1 MHVTGEAGVSGKDW
15 LEISVRVDGEAA
27 EAVSELF
34 NRYGRGGAVVEQRLT
49 SGPGA
54 HDDVDELWVK
64 AYIPIE
70 DRRLKHQIEEAL
82 WHLGQ
87 LYPIPDPEFAVL
99 GEADWAEAWK
109 AHYGV
114 LHVGQRT
121 VIVPAWESYDP
132 EPDEVVLV
140 LDPGMAFGT
149 GTHPTTR
156 LCLAALEELP
166 VSGMEVLDLGTG
178 SGILS
183 IAAAKRGAALVRAVD
198 IDPVAVASARENVAA
213 NGVADVVCV
222 NTGSLEAARATY
234 DLVLVNILYSVI
246 VDLLEQ
252 GLADVLR
259 TNGLVIASGIID
271 DQEADLVKAFEAHG
285 IEVTG
290 RRRERDW
297 VAVIGKRV
305 A

>member
-1 MHVTGEAGVSGKDW
+1 MVEEMQTTKEW
-15 LEISVRVDGEAA
+15 LEISVCVDGEAA
-27 EAVSELF
+27 EVVSELF
-34 NRYGRGGAVVEQRLT
+34 NTYGRGGAVIEHRLA
-49 SGPGA
+49 GGLGA
-54 HDDVDELWVK
+54 HDDVDEMRVK
-64 AYIPIE
+64 TYISAG
-70 DRRLKHQIEEAL
+70 DGALKRQIEEAL

-121 VIVPAWESYDP
+121 AIVPAWQSYDP
-132 EPDEVVLV
+132 APDEVVIV

-156 LCLAALEELP
+156 LCLAALEELMEP
-166 VSGMEVLDLGTG
+166 GMRVLDLGTG

-183 IAAAKRGAALVRAVD
+183 IAAAKRGAASVRAVD
-198 IDPVAVASARENVAA
+198 IDPIAVASARENVAA
-213 NGVADVVCV
+213 NGVAGVVHV
-222 NTGSLEAARATY
+222 ESGSLELAQATY

-246 VDLLEQ
+246 LDLLDR

-259 TNGLVIASGIID
+259 PNGVVVASGIID
-271 DQEADLVKAFEAHG
+271 DQEADIVHAFEAHG
-285 IEVTG
+285 LQVVD

-297 VAVIGKRV
+297 VALVGRR
-305 A
+305 AS